1 MLLGE
6 NLDVFLD
13 GPFGVDVAS
22 GVLSGRGILDMPGAE
37 LADGSFLST
46 QYAITVKTAIF
57 GALKYPNP
65 VVISGSPLAHANGS
79 YTVRQPLML
88 EDGAFICLILSK
100 D

>member
-6 NLDVFLD
+6 SLDVFLD
-13 GPFGVDVAS
+13 GPFGVDVVS
-22 GVLSGRGILDMPGAE
+22 GALSGRGILDMPGAQ

-46 QYAITVKTAIF
+46 QYAITVKTGIF
-57 GALKYPNP
+57 GALTYPDA

-79 YTVRQPLML
+79 YKVRQPLTL
-88 EDGAFICLILSK
+88 DDGAFMTLILSK